1 MTKLR
6 KIAVLD
12 QNTIDKIAAG
22 EVVERPASVVK
33 ELVENAIDAG
43 STAITVEIKEGGISF
58 IRVTDN
64 GGGMVR
70 EQVPLAFLRHAT
82 SKIEKVED
90 LTVISSLGFRGE
102 ALSSIAAVG
111 QVELITKTPEALTG
125 VRYLIEGG
133 KEKSLEEIG
142 APCGTTIIVRNLFFN
157 TPVRAKFLKTAM
169 TEAGYVSSYMEQLAL
184 SHQDISFKYMVNGQ
198 TKLHSSGNASLK
210 DVIYGIYGRDI
221 ARELTEVKYEKSGIS
236 IEGFAGKPV
245 IARGN
250 RTFENYYINGR
261 YVKSKVIMKAIEDAY
276 KPYMMQHKYPFVCLQ
291 YNISG
296 EEVDV
301 NVHPTKME
309 VRFQNQQAVYQ
320 ATYEA
325 LTLVLAHRELIPDI
339 ELNRD
344 TQKEARENAG
354 RKINGPEPFEQKRRA
369 GLSHTPQPHAEHL
382 YRQQPQNG
390 HIAEKSSPYAYGS
403 APVTQESGFG
413 KNAEITNTKEKT
425 AGVRPVKIDSAADI
439 SGVHSVKTDSARINI
454 PGIHSA
460 ETNSANGEIPGIHS
474 AESESANR
482 DIPGI
487 HSAESNSANRDIPG
501 IHSIEMES
509 AMLNIPG
516 ERSAKPGSA
525 MADTPDMSLAG
536 TDSGTADF
544 TEVSS
549 VGQKSQEVSS
559 GHVSTGLQ
567 PAQVLKESSPLPGQD
582 APQDPAIS
590 EKPQQM
596 ELFDDRLLSKKARL
610 HHRIIGQLFDTYWL
624 VEYDEKFYIIDQHAA
639 HEKVLYER
647 FMKEFDQREIISQM
661 ISPPEIIALSLQ
673 EAELLKEQ
681 MEIFEQFGFEISSF
695 GGKEYSISAVPANLY
710 GVTVQELFIE
720 ILDSLE
726 SEGRKQTPELI
737 THRIATAACKAAVKG
752 NQMLSVAEADKLIDE
767 LLGLEI
773 PITAHMEDPR
783 SSQ

>member
-1 MTKLR
+1 MIELR

-43 STAITVEIKEGGISF
+43 SSAITVEIKEGGISF

-90 LTVISSLGFRGE
+90 LMRISSLGFRGE

-184 SHQDISFKYMVNGQ
+184 SHQDISFKFMVNGQ

-221 ARELTEVKYEKSGIS
+221 AREVTAVKYEKNGIS

-261 YVKSKVIMKAIEDAY
+261 YVKSKVLMKAIEDAY

-291 YNISG
+291 YNIQG
-296 EEVDV
+296 DEVDV

-325 LTLVLAHRELIPDI
+325 LTSVLAHREPVSY
-339 ELNRD
+339 
-344 TQKEARENAG
+344 T
-354 RKINGPEPFEQKRRA
+354 
-369 GLSHTPQPHAEHL
+369 HL
-382 YRQQPQNG
+382 TLP
-390 HIAEKSSPYAYGS
+390 
-403 APVTQESGFG
+403 T
-413 KNAEITNTKEKT
+413 T
-425 AGVRPVKIDSAADI
+425 
-439 SGVHSVKTDSARINI
+439 
-454 PGIHSA
+454 
-460 ETNSANGEIPGIHS
+460 
-474 AESESANR
+474 
-482 DIPGI
+482 
-487 HSAESNSANRDIPG
+487 
-501 IHSIEMES
+501 
-509 AMLNIPG
+509 
-516 ERSAKPGSA
+516 ER
-525 MADTPDMSLAG
+525 
-536 TDSGTADF
+536 
-544 TEVSS
+544 V
-549 VGQKSQEVSS
+549 
-559 GHVSTGLQ
+559 
-567 PAQVLKESSPLPGQD
+567 
-582 APQDPAIS
+582 
-590 EKPQQM
+590 
-596 ELFDDRLLSKKARL
+596 
-610 HHRIIGQLFDTYWL
+610 
-624 VEYDEKFYIIDQHAA
+624 
-639 HEKVLYER
+639 
-647 FMKEFDQREIISQM
+647 
-661 ISPPEIIALSLQ
+661 
-673 EAELLKEQ
+673 
-681 MEIFEQFGFEISSF
+681 
-695 GGKEYSISAVPANLY
+695 
-710 GVTVQELFIE
+710 
-720 ILDSLE
+720 
-726 SEGRKQTPELI
+726 
-737 THRIATAACKAAVKG
+737 
-752 NQMLSVAEADKLIDE
+752 
-767 LLGLEI
+767 
-773 PITAHMEDPR
+773 
-783 SSQ
+783 